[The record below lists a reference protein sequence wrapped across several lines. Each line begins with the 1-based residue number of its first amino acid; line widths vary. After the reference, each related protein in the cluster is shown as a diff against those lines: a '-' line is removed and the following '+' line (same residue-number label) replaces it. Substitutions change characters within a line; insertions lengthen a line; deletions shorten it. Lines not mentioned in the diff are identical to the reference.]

1 MTNFSDYFRINNEGL
16 TQSDILELSVD
27 QLLGIDSTAAEILIS
42 LGINTV
48 FDLGS
53 SWLFAKAKAA
63 AESAKE
69 DNISQRV
76 GLIPSDWLE
85 PNVAFEELTDI
96 ASLPL
101 ENLSGIS
108 TEQALNIS
116 NALGVTTIHDFAFWL
131 PYRTARR
138 IVSEASGST
147 LDIEE
152 KNAEKLRPRLG
163 DYPTERVYY
172 DRLIMLQLDTDD
184 AVEELEGPISITPA
198 IDTPLGFG
206 KPAIGA
212 LLTYSQSWYT
222 KAITLGQMLHS
233 LALAPGEATRIAVVD
248 WSRRTS
254 TSATEAISEAE
265 KLNNSTEH
273 SRAMSEVTNAVAQ
286 DMQKGGSTTSGWA
299 DSSSESTADSGGSGL
314 LTSLVDSG
322 GFSDTTQ
329 SSRTRSGAEST
340 SWSNGNKSVMANMT
354 QDINDSTEQHSN
366 SVRNR
371 RASAVREVSQTEHEE
386 VSTRIVANY
395 NHMHALT
402 IQYYEVVQVYQVETQ
417 LHKAVRCLF
426 IPVEMLDF
434 RGENGL
440 DIVER
445 FRGILLNGALS
456 RSIRNIL
463 IDDST
468 TVEVTPLEKA
478 VFVDTSSTGR
488 TAILPERTVTAAFMA
503 ADATTAGD
511 TPADVAASS
520 DDKPKPFRFTG
531 NFVWNRIEV
540 ENTSAVLGRSI
551 VRADSNSLHLPD
563 ETELVGMSFENLNL
577 ANVKLDIVGA
587 SNKTLPVTNPDSYAE
602 VPAGIYLREVDSIS
616 VKRASDDS
624 LNSGFMILHCSY
636 FGRRFKVP
644 AILLKLQLGTAMQK
658 VVNLKTDQL
667 KRQNELLAHLQA
679 NHIHYSQTVFRA
691 LDSSTL
697 VTLLSKFKLNG
708 KALIDQVEPKVLA
721 VAGNYLVLRA
731 PIDDEEVSGV
741 KDAALENISWSDV
754 LSEREI
760 KFDKTDKRLVPIPTS
775 GVFAEAVLGRSNSA
789 EKLDITRFWNWQDS
803 PIPLQPPEIS
813 PVGTGSRATPEN
825 LTPGQLSSPLLNIVN
840 PTSLPDP
847 TGISAGLN
855 ALTSANLFRD
865 MSGLAGTQSLAES
878 ASSGT
883 LSAATSAGELASAN
897 LKTEAEKA
905 VAMGQIASDIAKA
918 AMGIPP
924 TGGNSGISGD
934 GAKINHGKDMDA
946 RGEQSPAEQPTNSSV
961 TSSTPNTT
969 QNSGGRERAY
979 SDQAALGYSPEGL
992 REAVVSSSAPEFAQ
1006 SREIVEPQ
1014 ISKLS
1019 LSSGITLNT
1028 NMGNPSG
1035 GRVLIVNFG
1044 TFFETSRFKASAF
1057 KNGFLDTDVMLN
1069 DDPTRLLI
1077 DKKAGIV
1084 LKGTP
1089 DLPVLSMFHLN
1100 AKTWESNLGTS
1111 SDPEKYRKV
1120 FEEWLAKS
1128 LVDGIDCLYLTG
1140 HSWAHDE
1147 QDRYTVSS
1155 DEFHDSFMFT
1165 GRRNQ
1170 SDFEVGPGGK
1180 REKFSTAKIKSNCK
1194 LIFGFGCKVAT
1205 SHASEQ
1211 YQTVFGRGDNDF
1223 PVICGWNDSMSIPG
1237 HNQNSVIERYFE
1249 YLSKFAEA
1257 NNGPKEN
1264 RLEWFYMTHPLEL
1277 VKAWGFA
1284 THVKGK
1290 SRARARGKDGILRKM
1305 KFDGTELKD
1314 LKFDGSDVTLIPT
1327 QI

>member
-1 MTNFSDYFRINNEGL
+1 MTNFSNYIRTNNELL
-16 TQSDILELSVD
+16 TQSDILELPIN
-27 QLLGIDSTAAEILIS
+27 QLLGVDTAAAEMLNS

-53 SWLFAKAKAA
+53 SWLFAKAKKA
-63 AESAKE
+63 AEFAKE

-76 GLIPSDWLE
+76 GLIPSDWLDSKI
-85 PNVAFEELTDI
+85 VLEELSDI

-108 TEQALNIS
+108 AERAIKIS
-116 NALGVTTIHDFAFWL
+116 NVLGVTTIHDFAFWL
-131 PYRTARR
+131 PYRTASNM
-138 IVSEASGST
+138 VSEASGST

-152 KNAEKLRPRLG
+152 EKAEKLRPRLG

-184 AVEELEGPISITPA
+184 AVKELEGPISITPA

-212 LLTYSQSWYT
+212 FLTYSQSWYT

-233 LALAPGEATRIAVVD
+233 LALAPGEATRIAIVD

-265 KLNNSTEH
+265 KLDNSTEH
-273 SRAMSEVTNAVAQ
+273 SRAMSEVTKAVAK
-286 DMQKGGSTTSGWA
+286 DMQEGGSTTSGWA
-299 DSSSESTADSGGSGL
+299 DSSSESTADSGSSGL
-314 LTSLVDSG
+314 LTSLVNSG

-329 SSRTRSGAEST
+329 SSQTESGAEST

-354 QDINDSTEQHSN
+354 QDINDRTEQHSN

-434 RGENGL
+434 RGESGL

-445 FRGILLNGALS
+445 FRGILLNGALN
-456 RSIRNIL
+456 RTIRNIL

-478 VFVDTSSTGR
+478 VFIDTSSTPR
-488 TAILPERTVTAAFMA
+488 TAVLPERAAATALTVVDTTTAGVTPTDVTAAG
-503 ADATTAGD
+503 GD
-511 TPADVAASS
+511 E
-520 DDKPKPFRFTG
+520 PKPFSFTG

-540 ENTSAVLGRSI
+540 ENTSAVLGRGI

-577 ANVKLDIVGA
+577 VNIKLDTVGA
-587 SNKTLPVTNPDSYAE
+587 SNKTFPVTNPDSYAE
-602 VPAGIYLREVDSIS
+602 VPAGVYLREIDSIS

-644 AILLKLQLGTAMQK
+644 AMLLKLQLGTAMQK
-658 VVNLKTDQL
+658 VVNLKTDKL

-679 NHIHYSQTVFRA
+679 NHVHYSQTVFRS
-691 LDSSTL
+691 LDSVTL

-731 PIDDEEVSGV
+731 PIDDEEASGV
-741 KDAALENISWSDV
+741 KNDSLENLSWNDV

-813 PVGTGSRATPEN
+813 PVGMGSRATPEN

-847 TGISAGLN
+847 TGISSGLN

-865 MSGLAGTQSLAES
+865 MSGLAGTQTLAEL
-878 ASSGT
+878 AASGT

-905 VAMGQIASDIAKA
+905 VAMGQIASDIAKT

-934 GAKINHGKDMDA
+934 GAKINHGKDMDDRLGISA
-946 RGEQSPAEQPTNSSV
+946 MSENGGSFANPLSTSGQS
-961 TSSTPNTT
+961 
-969 QNSGGRERAY
+969 SGGDLMSGPASTMSLKSSREAAY
-979 SDQAALGYSPEGL
+979 ADKSALGYSPGAL
-992 REAVVSSSAPEFAQ
+992 GAV
-1006 SREIVEPQ
+1006 
-1014 ISKLS
+1014 SKLVGAAGVQNASFQTTKDLSTEELLFCES
-1019 LSSGITLNT
+1019 LQREKVYWSNVVNNIATIADHEFTSTWNNGRNTEVDAVMHPIIQQYFQEPTFHGLSTPSNPHTRAWSAVFIAWVMGEAGGADRFGKFHDELNYRPNFRPRAHTKYLTAAVHNETVNSKINPFWGYDITTLPAQVGDIIIRDRPTT
-1028 NMGNPSG
+1028 NIPEVATFNNFEGTNSHGDIIVSIDEEAGTFEVIGGNKG
-1035 GRVLIVNFG
+1035 GPNCVGGAGCTVNRVPGGTIDSRGFVLPASAGGGHNWFALIRINMDIFENPRCEITTDRVL
-1044 TFFETSRFKASAF
+1044 S
-1057 KNGFLDTDVMLN
+1057 
-1069 DDPTRLLI
+1069 
-1077 DKKAGIV
+1077 
-1084 LKGTP
+1084 
-1089 DLPVLSMFHLN
+1089 
-1100 AKTWESNLGTS
+1100 
-1111 SDPEKYRKV
+1111 
-1120 FEEWLAKS
+1120 
-1128 LVDGIDCLYLTG
+1128 
-1140 HSWAHDE
+1140 
-1147 QDRYTVSS
+1147 
-1155 DEFHDSFMFT
+1155 
-1165 GRRNQ
+1165 
-1170 SDFEVGPGGK
+1170 
-1180 REKFSTAKIKSNCK
+1180 
-1194 LIFGFGCKVAT
+1194 
-1205 SHASEQ
+1205 
-1211 YQTVFGRGDNDF
+1211 
-1223 PVICGWNDSMSIPG
+1223 
-1237 HNQNSVIERYFE
+1237 
-1249 YLSKFAEA
+1249 
-1257 NNGPKEN
+1257 
-1264 RLEWFYMTHPLEL
+1264 
-1277 VKAWGFA
+1277 
-1284 THVKGK
+1284 
-1290 SRARARGKDGILRKM
+1290 
-1305 KFDGTELKD
+1305 
-1314 LKFDGSDVTLIPT
+1314 
-1327 QI
+1327 